1 MKLQDPKIGYP
12 YFLQPNLGYRSTI
25 ESDYISSKVL
35 QSAIAGDAQALNAV
49 REQFADVKQ
58 SMVVDGENV
67 EYINFSWRETSG
79 SIVSSRQLRFGGLL
93 WASGHRV
100 DLKDVRDEHSVGI
113 NRYSTRW
120 DDSGWSFNPLVS
132 KTVITR
138 DGAVSDWLYVNPVS
152 VFGLLSVCLV
162 CTWLVAMGGQR
173 LVGVHLRKGYI
184 LMGLLIAALLY
195 SMSQPRD
202 SKFDSM
208 IMFTA
213 IDNRVGGTYWYE
225 ELDQSVSDDAKLIEL
240 CRKLLEALPYSQSD
254 EMILRRDTLYMRS
267 FFQHWA
273 EPQSA
278 YFSLAISD
286 RWPLVGYQRISYPE
300 HKPEEKIPDRHRRS
314 VWNDFAEQGILTLQW
329 GPIEDQRTASL
340 GVFTLASIGVLFT
353 LIWKFTHW
361 VARFALGRVQKR
373 RVRRSAC
380 IYCAYPL
387 TQAGVQARYP
397 ENIT

>member
-1 MKLQDPKIGYP
+1 
-12 YFLQPNLGYRSTI
+12 
-25 ESDYISSKVL
+25 
-35 QSAIAGDAQALNAV
+35 
-49 REQFADVKQ
+49 
-58 SMVVDGENV
+58 
-67 EYINFSWRETSG
+67 
-79 SIVSSRQLRFGGLL
+79 
-93 WASGHRV
+93 
-100 DLKDVRDEHSVGI
+100 
-113 NRYSTRW
+113 
-120 DDSGWSFNPLVS
+120 
-132 KTVITR
+132 
-138 DGAVSDWLYVNPVS
+138 
-152 VFGLLSVCLV
+152 
-162 CTWLVAMGGQR
+162 
-173 LVGVHLRKGYI
+173 
-184 LMGLLIAALLY
+184 MGLLIAALLY